1 LGVSVNTDQSL
12 QLSLCLADYKITEV
26 VVVPRGSRPSTELS
40 SSDIPALQ
48 QRNNDETRNGGSSAA
63 SSGSGS
69 GGVLSSLLKRNK
81 SVSKHP
87 NIPLPPV
94 FIDKQRLNLIR
105 RDRFREFFQ
114 DY

>member
-1 LGVSVNTDQSL
+1 VNTDQCL

-48 QRNNDETRNGGSSAA
+48 RNNNELRNGSSAA

-69 GGVLSSLLKRNK
+69 GGEFGSLLKRNNK
-81 SVSKHP
+81 LVS
-87 NIPLPPV
+87 L
-94 FIDKQRLNLIR
+94 DKNFGI
-105 RDRFREFFQ
+105 FRAIF
-114 DY
+114 